1 MTAYKCPMPKSLRT
15 SRIYNLAMETQSA
28 ETRTA
33 FLSGRLAET
42 VRHAHAHAP
51 RVRAQLES
59 AGVKPADIRS
69 PNDLLRLPIIRKDG
83 LAAIQAEDLPF
94 GGLNGVAVEKL
105 ARIFMSPGNIYDP
118 QGDAPDFWRFAPALV
133 AAGFRAGDLVQN
145 TFSYHMTPAGFMFD
159 SALRHLGCAVIPAGV
174 GQTELQVRMAAD
186 LGVTGYTG
194 TPSFLHT
201 LLAKA
206 RELTTPLKI
215 EVAFV
220 TGEMLAPSL
229 RTELESEFGVRVL
242 QGYGTADLGLIAYEC
257 PEKDG
262 LHLHPECI
270 VELLDLETGQPALP
284 GQPGEIVATLFD
296 QTYPLIRFATGDIS
310 SWKEAASCA
319 CGRTAPKLSGLLG
332 RVGDAVKVKGMFI
345 RGSQI
350 DAVMKAFPE
359 VARYQAVVTRE
370 QHQDLLTYVV
380 ELAEIATSGGLVE
393 RMVEALRDQLKVRGE
408 VEIAAAGTLSQSA
421 KKIDDRRT
429 WK

>member
-1 MTAYKCPMPKSLRT
+1 MTKPLRT
-15 SRIYNLAMETQSA
+15 SRIFDLALETQNA
-28 ETRTA
+28 ATRAA

-42 VRHAHAHAP
+42 VRLAYAHAP
-51 RVRAQLES
+51 RTRAQLDS
-59 AGVKPADIRS
+59 VGVKPVDIRS

-83 LAAIQAEDLPF
+83 LSALQAENLPF
-94 GGLNGVAVEKL
+94 GGLNATSVEKL

-118 QGDAPDFWRFAPALV
+118 QGDTADFWRFAPALA

-159 SALRHLGCAVIPAGV
+159 SALRRLGCVVVPAGV

-201 LLAKA
+201 LLSKA
-206 RELTTPLKI
+206 RELNTPLKI

-220 TGEMLAPSL
+220 TGEMLPPSL
-229 RTELESEFGVRVL
+229 RTELETDFGVRVL

-257 PEKDG
+257 AEKDG

-270 VELLDLETGQPALP
+270 VELIDIESGQPAEP

-296 QTYPLIRFATGDIS
+296 QAYPLIRFATGDIS
-310 SWKEAASCA
+310 SWKEAAACP
-319 CGRTAPKLSGLLG
+319 CGRTAPKLNGLLG

-345 RGSQI
+345 RGAQI
-350 DAVMKAFPE
+350 DGVMKTFPE
-359 VARYQAVVTRE
+359 VARYQAIVTRE
-370 QHQDLLTYVV
+370 QHQDQLRYVIELTQ
-380 ELAEIATSGGLVE
+380 EASSDGLAEKLAAALVAQ
-393 RMVEALRDQLKVRGE
+393 VKVRAE
-408 VEIAAAGTLSQSA
+408 VDIVAVDSIAQGA
-421 KKIDDRRT
+421 KKIDDRRV

>member
-1 MTAYKCPMPKSLRT
+1 MTKPLRT
-15 SRIYNLAMETQSA
+15 PRIFDLALETQNA
-28 ETRTA
+28 ATRAA

-42 VRHAHAHAP
+42 VRLAYAHAP
-51 RVRAQLES
+51 RTRMQLDS
-59 AGVKPADIRS
+59 VGVKPVDIRS

-83 LAAIQAEDLPF
+83 LSALQAENLPF
-94 GGLNGVAVEKL
+94 GGLNATSVEKL

-118 QGDAPDFWRFAPALV
+118 EGDNADFWRFAPALA

-159 SALRHLGCAVIPAGV
+159 SALRRLGCVVVPAGV

-194 TPSFLHT
+194 TPSFLHV
-201 LLAKA
+201 LLSKA
-206 RELTTPLKI
+206 RELNTPLKI

-220 TGEMLAPSL
+220 TGEMLPPSL
-229 RTELESEFGVRVL
+229 RTELETDFGVRVL

-257 PEKDG
+257 AEKDG

-270 VELLDLETGQPALP
+270 VELIDIESGQPAES

-296 QTYPLIRFATGDIS
+296 QAYPLIRFATGDIS
-310 SWKEAASCA
+310 SWKEAAACP
-319 CGRTAPKLSGLLG
+319 CGRTAPKLNGLLG

-345 RGSQI
+345 RGAQI
-350 DAVMKAFPE
+350 DGVMKMFPE
-359 VARYQAVVTRE
+359 VARYQAIVTRE
-370 QHQDLLTYVV
+370 QHQDQLRYVV
-380 ELAEIATSGGLVE
+380 ELAQAAASDGLAKKLAA
-393 RMVEALRDQLKVRGE
+393 ALVAQVKVRGE
-408 VEIAAAGTLSQSA
+408 VEIVAVDSIAQDA
-421 KKIDDRRT
+421 KKIDDRRV